1 MYICL
6 LHAHL
11 YTYDM
16 RVLYIFSN
24 HMFTWW
30 FSHHWHLGLL
40 ICRSRY
46 ETPNGEE
53 EAPYYLESKI
63 RQNDGLSRAE
73 LTDSEPR
80 LELAIQNP
88 TLQWLF
94 EDDVLLPMEL
104 DTPWKI
110 NGNLVHLQIHPS
122 ERFLK
127 MIIQPNL
134 HEDMFPH

>member
-1 MYICL
+1 MNIRICVDTYMDIGYIHYMFYNKKMYICI

-16 RVLYIFSN
+16 HVLYTFFLITCLDVYFRP
-24 HMFTWW
+24 
-30 FSHHWHLGLL
+30 LGTLGFA

-88 TLQWLF
+88 TLQ
-94 EDDVLLPMEL
+94 
-104 DTPWKI
+104 
-110 NGNLVHLQIHPS
+110 
-122 ERFLK
+122 
-127 MIIQPNL
+127 
-134 HEDMFPH
+134 